1 MPPPPP
7 DTELDQ
13 TATEYFGPEFDDGES
28 STLRLDMYRRGCTK
42 KVHKCFTSYHKNDW
56 S

>member
-28 STLRLDMYRRGCTK
+28 STLRLDMYY
-42 KVHKCFTSYHKNDW
+42 VPYLFN
-56 S
+56 